1 MKNEEMYAY
10 IKEMENLPEKE
21 VKIYAAVGELI
32 KEGKDVS
39 NLTIS
44 EISNRAGIGK
54 GTTYEYF
61 DSKEELIYK
70 ALHYFVID
78 SLKAVLLKML
88 NEGSFKDKFYS
99 IMDYMWESRLGEDTI
114 QSIMSFV
121 RNLSPALKEVSVTEN
136 PEKYDPCTATAFI
149 EMLLKQYL
157 NSGFEEGIFTEKDE
171 VYRKNVLS
179 SQVLLFLFLMKDIRE
194 EERKKEIE
202 DYVYDGMIMLL
213 NSRKND

>member
-1 MKNEEMYAY
+1 MNNEEMYGY

-21 VKIYAAVGELI
+21 VKIYIAVGELI
-32 KEGKDVS
+32 KEGKDVMG
-39 NLTIS
+39 LTIS

-88 NEGSFKDKFYS
+88 DEGSFKDKFYS
-99 IMDYMWESRLGEDTI
+99 VMDYMWDSRLGEDTV
-114 QSIMSFV
+114 QSILSFV
-121 RNLSPALKEVSVTEN
+121 RNLNPSVKEAPHTKN
-136 PEKYDPCTATAFI
+136 AEKYDPCTASNFI

-157 NSGFEEGIFTEKDE
+157 NSGYEEGIFTEEDE

-194 EERKKEIE
+194 AERKKEIE
-202 DYVYDGMIMLL
+202 DYVYDGMVMLL
-213 NSRKND
+213 NTRKSV

>member
-32 KEGKDVS
+32 KEGKDVMG
-39 NLTIS
+39 LTIS

-61 DSKEELIYK
+61 DSKEELIFK

-136 PEKYDPCTATAFI
+136 PEKYDPCTASNFI
-149 EMLLKQYL
+149 EMLLKHYL

>member
-1 MKNEEMYAY
+1 MKNEELYGY

-21 VKIYAAVGELI
+21 VKIYAAVGALI

-78 SLKAVLLKML
+78 SLKSVLLKML

-114 QSIMSFV
+114 QSIMSFI
-121 RNLSPALKEVSVTEN
+121 RNLSPALKEAPRTKN
-136 PEKYDPCTATAFI
+136 PEKYDPCTASNFI

-157 NSGFEEGIFTEKDE
+157 NSGFEEGIFTEEDE
-171 VYRKNVLS
+171 AYRKNVLS

-213 NSRKND
+213 NSRKK

>member
-21 VKIYAAVGELI
+21 VKIYIAVGELI

>member
-1 MKNEEMYAY
+1 MKNEELYGY

-21 VKIYAAVGELI
+21 VKIYAAVGALI

-61 DSKEELIYK
+61 ESKEELIYK

-121 RNLSPALKEVSVTEN
+121 RNLSPALKEAPRTKN
-136 PEKYDPCTATAFI
+136 PEKYDPCTASNFI

-157 NSGFEEGIFTEKDE
+157 NSGFEEGIFTEEDDSF
-171 VYRKNVLS
+171 RKNVLS

-202 DYVYDGMIMLL
+202 DYVYNGMIMLL
-213 NSRKND
+213 NSRKK

>member
-1 MKNEEMYAY
+1 MINEDLYGY
-10 IKEMENLPEKE
+10 IQEMENLPEKE
-21 VKIYAAVGELI
+21 MKIYLAVGELI
-32 KEGKDVS
+32 KEGKDIGS
-39 NLTIS
+39 LTIS

-70 ALHYFVID
+70 ALH
-78 SLKAVLLKML
+78 
-88 NEGSFKDKFYS
+88 DKFYS
-99 IMDYMWESRLGEDTI
+99 VMDYMWDSRLGEDTV

-121 RNLSPALKEVSVTEN
+121 RNINPAYKEAPVTKN
-136 PEKYDPCTATAFI
+136 AEKYDPCTATNFI

-157 NSGFEEGIFTEKDE
+157 NSGFEEGIFSEKDE
-171 VYRKNVLS
+171 IYRKNVLS

>member
-21 VKIYAAVGELI
+21 VKIYIAVGELI

-202 DYVYDGMIMLL
+202 DYVYDGMIILL

>member
-1 MKNEEMYAY
+1 MNNEEMYGY
-10 IKEMENLPEKE
+10 IKEMDNLPEKE
-21 VKIYAAVGELI
+21 VKIYIAVGEMI
-32 KEGKDVS
+32 KEGKDVMS
-39 NLTIS
+39 LTIS

-61 DSKEELIYK
+61 DSKEELIFK

-78 SLKAVLLKML
+78 SLKAALLKIL

-99 IMDYMWESRLGEDTI
+99 VMDYIWESRLGEDTI
-114 QSIMSFV
+114 QSILSFM
-121 RNLSPALKEVSVTEN
+121 RNFNPALKETHNTQNSQ
-136 PEKYDPCTATAFI
+136 KYDPCTAGNFI

-157 NSGFEEGIFTEKDE
+157 ISGYEEGIFTEKDE
-171 VYRKNVLS
+171 AFRKDVLS

-194 EERKKEIE
+194 DERKKEIE
-202 DYVYDGMIMLL
+202 DYVYNGMIMLL

>member
-1 MKNEEMYAY
+1 MKNEEMYGY
-10 IKEMENLPEKE
+10 IKEMENLPVKE

>member
-1 MKNEEMYAY
+1 MKNEELYGY

-21 VKIYAAVGELI
+21 VKIYAAVGALI

-39 NLTIS
+39 GLTIS
-44 EISNRAGIGK
+44 EISARAGIGK

-78 SLKAVLLKML
+78 SLKSVLLKML

-114 QSIMSFV
+114 QSIMSFI
-121 RNLSPALKEVSVTEN
+121 RNLSPALKEAPRTKN
-136 PEKYDPCTATAFI
+136 AEKYDPCTATNFI

-157 NSGFEEGIFTEKDE
+157 NLGYEEGIFTEEDE
-171 VYRKNVLS
+171 AYRKNVLS

-202 DYVYDGMIMLL
+202 DYVYDGLIMLL
-213 NSRKND
+213 NSRKK

>member
-1 MKNEEMYAY
+1 
-10 IKEMENLPEKE
+10 
-21 VKIYAAVGELI
+21 
-32 KEGKDVS
+32 
-39 NLTIS
+39 
-44 EISNRAGIGK
+44 
-54 GTTYEYF
+54 
-61 DSKEELIYK
+61 
-70 ALHYFVID
+70 
-78 SLKAVLLKML
+78 
-88 NEGSFKDKFYS
+88 
-99 IMDYMWESRLGEDTI
+99 
-114 QSIMSFV
+114 
-121 RNLSPALKEVSVTEN
+121 VSVTEN

>member
-1 MKNEEMYAY
+1 MKNEELYGY

-21 VKIYAAVGELI
+21 VKIYAAVGALI
-32 KEGKDVS
+32 KEGKDVAG
-39 NLTIS
+39 LTIS

-61 DSKEELIYK
+61 ESKEELIYK

-88 NEGSFKDKFYS
+88 NEGTFKDKFYS
-99 IMDYMWESRLGEDTI
+99 IMDYMWESRLGEDTV
-114 QSIMSFV
+114 QSILSFV
-121 RNLSPALKEVSVTEN
+121 RNLNPALKEAPRTKN
-136 PEKYDPCTATAFI
+136 AEKYDPCTARNFI
-149 EMLLKQYL
+149 EMFLKQYL
-157 NSGFEEGIFTEKDE
+157 NSGYEEGIFTEEDE
-171 VYRKNVLS
+171 IYRKNVLS

-213 NSRKND
+213 NSRKQ

>member
-1 MKNEEMYAY
+1 MKNEELYGY

-78 SLKAVLLKML
+78 SLKSVLLKML

-157 NSGFEEGIFTEKDE
+157 NSGFEEGIFTEEDE
-171 VYRKNVLS
+171 AYRKNVLS

-213 NSRKND
+213 NSRKK

>member
-1 MKNEEMYAY
+1 MKNEELYGY

-21 VKIYAAVGELI
+21 VKIYAAVGALI

-78 SLKAVLLKML
+78 SLKSVLLKML

-121 RNLSPALKEVSVTEN
+121 RNLSPALKEAPVTEN
-136 PEKYDPCTATAFI
+136 PEKYDPCTASYFI
-149 EMLLKQYL
+149 EMLLKNYL
-157 NSGFEEGIFTEKDE
+157 NSGFEEGIFTEEDE
-171 VYRKNVLS
+171 AYRKNVLS

-213 NSRKND
+213 NSRKK

>member
-1 MKNEEMYAY
+1 MKNEELYGY

-21 VKIYAAVGELI
+21 VKIYAAVGALI

-61 DSKEELIYK
+61 ESKEELIFK

-78 SLKAVLLKML
+78 SLKVVLLKML
-88 NEGSFKDKFYS
+88 DEGSFKDKFYS
-99 IMDYMWESRLGEDTI
+99 VMDYMWDSRLKEDTI
-114 QSIMSFV
+114 QSILSFV
-121 RNLSPALKEVSVTEN
+121 RNLNPSVKEAPRTKNS
-136 PEKYDPCTATAFI
+136 EKYDPCTATNFI

-157 NSGFEEGIFTEKDE
+157 DSGFEEGIFTEEDE
-171 VYRKNVLS
+171 AYRKNVLS

-194 EERKKEIE
+194 EERKSEIE
-202 DYVYDGMIMLL
+202 DYVYNGMIMLL
-213 NSRKND
+213 NSRKGA

>member
-1 MKNEEMYAY
+1 MQNEELYGY

-21 VKIYAAVGELI
+21 VKIYAAVGALI

-78 SLKAVLLKML
+78 SLKVVLLKML
-88 NEGSFKDKFYS
+88 SEGSFKDKFYS
-99 IMDYMWESRLGEDTI
+99 VMDYMWESRLGEDTI

-121 RNLSPALKEVSVTEN
+121 RNLSPALMEAPVKEN
-136 PEKYDPCTATAFI
+136 PEKYDPCTASYFI
-149 EMLLKQYL
+149 EMLLKNYL
-157 NSGFEEGIFTEKDE
+157 NSGFEEGIFTEEDDSF
-171 VYRKNVLS
+171 RKNVLS

-213 NSRKND
+213 NSRKK

>member
-136 PEKYDPCTATAFI
+136 PEKYDPCTATSFI

>member
-1 MKNEEMYAY
+1 MKNEELYGY

-21 VKIYAAVGELI
+21 VKIYAAVGALI

-78 SLKAVLLKML
+78 SLKVVLLKML

-99 IMDYMWESRLGEDTI
+99 VMDYMWESRLGEDTI

-121 RNLSPALKEVSVTEN
+121 RNLSPALKEAPVKEN
-136 PEKYDPCTATAFI
+136 PEKYDPCTASTFI

-157 NSGFEEGIFTEKDE
+157 NSGFEEGIFTEEDDSF
-171 VYRKNVLS
+171 RKNVLS

-213 NSRKND
+213 NSRKK

>member
-1 MKNEEMYAY
+1 MKNEELYGY

-21 VKIYAAVGELI
+21 VKIYAAVGALI

-78 SLKAVLLKML
+78 SLKSVLLKML

-121 RNLSPALKEVSVTEN
+121 RSLSPALKEAPVKEN
-136 PEKYDPCTATAFI
+136 PEKYDPCTASNFI

-157 NSGFEEGIFTEKDE
+157 NSGFEEGIFTEEDE
-171 VYRKNVLS
+171 AYRKNVLS

-213 NSRKND
+213 NSRKK

>member
-21 VKIYAAVGELI
+21 VKIYIAVGELI

-136 PEKYDPCTATAFI
+136 PEKYDPCTATSFI

>member
-1 MKNEEMYAY
+1 MQNEELYGY

-21 VKIYAAVGELI
+21 VKIYAAVGALI
-32 KEGKDVS
+32 KEGKDIS
-39 NLTIS
+39 GLTIS
-44 EISNRAGIGK
+44 EISARAGIGK

-78 SLKAVLLKML
+78 SLKSVLLKML

-114 QSIMSFV
+114 QSIMSFI
-121 RNLSPALKEVSVTEN
+121 RNLSPALKEAPRTKN
-136 PEKYDPCTATAFI
+136 AEKYDPCTATNFI

-157 NSGFEEGIFTEKDE
+157 NLGYEEGIFTEEDE
-171 VYRKNVLS
+171 AYRKNVLS

-213 NSRKND
+213 NSRKK

>member
-21 VKIYAAVGELI
+21 VKIYIAVGELI

-136 PEKYDPCTATAFI
+136 PEKYDPCTATTFI

-194 EERKKEIE
+194 EERKN
-202 DYVYDGMIMLL
+202 DYA
-213 NSRKND
+213 S

>member
-1 MKNEEMYAY
+1 MKNEEMYGY

-171 VYRKNVLS
+171 IYRKNVLS

>member
-1 MKNEEMYAY
+1 MKNEELYGY

-21 VKIYAAVGELI
+21 VKIYAAVGALI

-78 SLKAVLLKML
+78 SLKVVLLKML

-121 RNLSPALKEVSVTEN
+121 RSLSPALKEAPVKEN
-136 PEKYDPCTATAFI
+136 PEKYDPRTASYFI
-149 EMLLKQYL
+149 EMLLKNYL
-157 NSGFEEGIFTEKDE
+157 NSGFEEGIFTEEDDSF
-171 VYRKNVLS
+171 RKNVLS

-202 DYVYDGMIMLL
+202 DYVYNGMIMLL
-213 NSRKND
+213 NSRKK

>member
-1 MKNEEMYAY
+1 MKNEELYGY

-21 VKIYAAVGELI
+21 VKIYAAVGALI

-78 SLKAVLLKML
+78 SLKSVLLKML

-114 QSIMSFV
+114 QSIMSFI
-121 RNLSPALKEVSVTEN
+121 RNLSPALKEAPRTKN
-136 PEKYDPCTATAFI
+136 AEKYDPCTATNFI

-157 NSGFEEGIFTEKDE
+157 NLGYEEGIFTEEDE
-171 VYRKNVLS
+171 AYRKNVLS

-213 NSRKND
+213 NSRKK

>member
-1 MKNEEMYAY
+1 MKNEELYGY

-21 VKIYAAVGELI
+21 VKIYAAVGALI

-61 DSKEELIYK
+61 ESKEELIYK

-121 RNLSPALKEVSVTEN
+121 RNLSPALKEAPRTKN
-136 PEKYDPCTATAFI
+136 PEKYDPCTASNFI

-157 NSGFEEGIFTEKDE
+157 NSGFEEGIFTEEDE
-171 VYRKNVLS
+171 AYRKNVLS

-213 NSRKND
+213 NSRKK

>member
-1 MKNEEMYAY
+1 MKNEELYGY

-21 VKIYAAVGELI
+21 VKIYAAVGALI
-32 KEGKDVS
+32 KEGKDIS
-39 NLTIS
+39 GLTIS
-44 EISNRAGIGK
+44 EISARAGIGK

-78 SLKAVLLKML
+78 SLKSVLLKML

-114 QSIMSFV
+114 QSIMSFI
-121 RNLSPALKEVSVTEN
+121 RNLSPALKEAPRTKN
-136 PEKYDPCTATAFI
+136 AEKYDPCTATNFI

-157 NSGFEEGIFTEKDE
+157 NLGYEEGIFTEEDE
-171 VYRKNVLS
+171 AYRKNVLS

-213 NSRKND
+213 NSRKK

>member
-1 MKNEEMYAY
+1 MKNEELYGY

-21 VKIYAAVGELI
+21 VKIYAAVGTLI

-88 NEGSFKDKFYS
+88 NEGSFKEKFYS

-121 RNLSPALKEVSVTEN
+121 GNLSPALKEGPITKN
-136 PEKYDPCTATAFI
+136 AEKYDPCTASSFI

-157 NSGFEEGIFTEKDE
+157 NSGYEEGIFTEEDE
-171 VYRKNVLS
+171 AYRKNVLS

-213 NSRKND
+213 NSRKRK

>member
-21 VKIYAAVGELI
+21 VKIYIAVGELI

-99 IMDYMWESRLGEDTI
+99 IMDHMWESRLGEDTI